1 MKLLDNNLYIEF
13 KDFIAAGWKEDT
25 VKKANLRN
33 GSTWQMVKNPS
44 DKRMPMVQYETLIS
58 AHKEKIQ
65 NWLRKINGC
74 KHENHSCNC
83 GNPFDFVAKNPIRKL
98 VVKDANAETFFL
110 GYRYDGD
117 KFLSPEHINKYI
129 TAASWLNMLNE
140 MNANKKFIKNELKL
154 SLDSFFKHV
163 TEIITTDGID
173 LPATYQRLRQ
183 RMDLYKSEG
192 YGCLISGKF
201 GNKSAAKIGKTE
213 NGFDADVFEKQTAVI
228 RTIASQH
235 NNYDAAQVT
244 VFANTIFTKNGWNTV
259 GPERVRQLMSAM
271 KHITTTGS
279 RGSKIFNAEMAM
291 QIKRSRPEFPLRY
304 VTLDGWDAE
313 LLFQTEDNKYSRL
326 VIVIVLDVMNNYPL
340 GYAIGERENV
350 ELIKQANRNALI
362 HINDLFGKPY
372 RPLQIQSDNYGLK
385 ALTPFFSAMGHLHTP
400 AAVGNAK
407 AKVIE
412 PYFKYLNKNYCQKQF
427 NWSGFGITSKK
438 SSQPNIEKLNQI
450 KKHLPTKDEV
460 IGQLMI
466 IMDEERKLKID
477 EYMQQFA
484 KMQIDER
491 MLLNKHDMLM
501 LFGKST
507 GYMNS
512 ITGMGLTPT
521 INGQKLVYDSF
532 EPAFRNNQHLK
543 WQVIYDETDLSSV
556 LVMSEDNK
564 LRFVLDAK
572 RELPMSVHDM
582 NVDDHKY
589 LAKVVDF
596 KKQRREEIT
605 QTYLED
611 ASVVAELVGNTEFE
625 LGNYNETALKLM
637 FTNQYGEQKEGIQ
650 NAKGLGIAK
659 RLKLRAENNEAKQTE
674 DNWQQVQQSYLSNKT
689 NIDSFI
695 N

>member
-1 MKLLDNNLYIEF
+1 MFNDQLHTMKLLDNNLYIEF

-326 VIVIVLDVMNNYPL
+326 VLVIVLDVMNNYPL

-372 RPLQIQSDNYGLK
+372 RPLQIQSDYYGLK
-385 ALTPFFSAMGHLHTP
+385 ALTPFFSAMGHL
-400 AAVGNAK
+400 
-407 AKVIE
+407 
-412 PYFKYLNKNYCQKQF
+412 
-427 NWSGFGITSKK
+427 
-438 SSQPNIEKLNQI
+438 
-450 KKHLPTKDEV
+450 HLPTKDEV